1 VTAVD
6 PLTVL
11 AMVGAGLT
19 SVTAPCVLPLL
30 PAYVTV
36 VLDAAAGRG
45 RAAVPAAGLRFVAG
59 FTLVFV
65 ALGVLAGTAGAEL
78 RPWPGAVARGGGAVL
93 VVLGLVLLL
102 ATAGRAARRWSPIP
116 QLSLVRA
123 LHRVGPGWRP
133 ALLGVAFG
141 AAWTPCVGPLLG
153 SALLAAASAG
163 PWRAGLLLAAFS
175 AGLALPFLALCVVAA
190 VRGRAPQAV
199 AARAGRWSVRGQRL
213 AAALVLALGAL
224 LATGRGTPFTTFP
237 G

>member
-36 VLDAAAGRG
+36 ALDAAAGRG

-65 ALGVLAGTAGAEL
+65 TLGVVAGTAGAGL

-102 ATAGRAARRWSPIP
+102 ATAGRAAGRWSPIP

-123 LHRVGPGWRP
+123 LHRVGPWWRP

-153 SALLAAASAG
+153 SALLAAATAG

-175 AGLALPFLALCVVAA
+175 AGLALPFLGLCVVAA
-190 VRGRAPQAV
+190 VRGRAPQAT